1 MLYKKVKRVIDL
13 TLSILALLFLFPIL
27 FVLALLIRMKM
38 GGPVLFCQIRP
49 GLRGKLFKM
58 YKFRTMIDAPE
69 GVVITDEARITNL
82 GRILRATSLDELPEL
97 LNVIR
102 GDMSLI
108 GPRPLLVEYLAHY
121 SDDQKRR
128 HDVLPGI
135 TGLAQVRGRN
145 KLSWKNKFKY
155 DIFYVDNIG
164 LSLDILILFETIST
178 VLLKKGFLSH
188 GEERKFGVKK

>member
-1 MLYKKVKRVIDL
+1 MLYIKAKRIIDL
-13 TLSILALLFLFPIL
+13 TVSISALLFLFPIL
-27 FVLALLIRMKM
+27 LVLALLIRMKM

-49 GLRGKLFKM
+49 GLSGKLFKM
-58 YKFRTMIDAPE
+58 YKFRTMLDAQD
-69 GVVITDEARITNL
+69 GVISDEARITNL
-82 GRILRATSLDELPEL
+82 GRVLRSTSLDELPEL

-108 GPRPLLVEYLAHY
+108 GPRPLLVEYLPHY
-121 SDDQKRR
+121 SNDQKRR

-145 KLSWKNKFKY
+145 KLTWKNKFRY

-164 LSLDILILFETIST
+164 LSLDILILIETIST
-178 VLLKKGFLSH
+178 VLLKKGFISH
-188 GEERKFGVKK
+188 GEESKFGNIK